1 MLLWVAFPGGGTGVW
16 RRAQQ
21 AASGRAQQP
30 PAACPLPYPRMSFE
44 QVRGGERPYLFGAQ
58 PANCTSCRR
67 GFNVTSLTADDHDYC
82 EFWSQVRRELPL
94 RTTEIA
100 RQSRSHCQ
108 DLTGSCRTI

>member
-1 MLLWVAFPGGGTGVW
+1 MLLWAAFRGSGTGVW

-21 AASGRAQQP
+21 AVSAHAQQP

-82 EFWSQVRRELPL
+82 EFWSQVWQPCRRRAFRLFPSPRAL
-94 RTTEIA
+94 STKA
-100 RQSRSHCQ
+100 
-108 DLTGSCRTI
+108 